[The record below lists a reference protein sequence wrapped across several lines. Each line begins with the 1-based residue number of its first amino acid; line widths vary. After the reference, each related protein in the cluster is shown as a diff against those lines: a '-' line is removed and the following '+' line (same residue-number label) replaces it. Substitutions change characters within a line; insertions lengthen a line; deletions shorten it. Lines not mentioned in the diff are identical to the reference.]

1 MAMPCM
7 HMQREKTSSQHYLR
21 CCGDGFDHVRNEG
34 PDLRQVLAEQGE
46 AVVVDP
52 ELAHEEE
59 RVAELAP
66 ALISLVRVVAA
77 AQRLEPPQL
86 HARAGVESERA
97 HDGDVPIEAGVA
109 GEGAGHREVGALYA
123 VVLLLRLQERRRE
136 RQPQLQSCHG
146 GSRLS
151 R

>member
-1 MAMPCM
+1 MAMAMHAICM

-66 ALISLVRVVAA
+66 ALISLVRVV
-77 AQRLEPPQL
+77 RWWPPHSDWNHRSCTLEL
-86 HARAGVESERA
+86 VLRANAPTTGMS
-97 HDGDVPIEAGVA
+97 
-109 GEGAGHREVGALYA
+109 L
-123 VVLLLRLQERRRE
+123 
-136 RQPQLQSCHG
+136 
-146 GSRLS
+146 
-151 R
+151 